1 MTRLNRIFFTFF
13 FVVSTSSVIAQSGDP
28 LVELKACARITDR
41 DARFVCFDELGE
53 RALREEVAENTAP
66 LEKMGESEAV
76 VTVQPGAVTTADP
89 EVEATTEPEAIAR
102 ADPETIATANP
113 EVEAMAELQ
122 ATAEP
127 EAIAT
132 AEIAGV
138 KKAPSNGTPPLPE
151 NFGAPAFS
159 DGEFSQRPAYG
170 GTVTSCRKDPY
181 GSWYFFLDNGQVWKQ
196 VKGRKHKIKECNFDV
211 TIAQDVFGY
220 KMRIDELEKTIRVR
234 RQK

>member
-89 EVEATTEPEAIAR
+89 EVEATAEPEAIA
-102 ADPETIATANP
+102 TAEP

-122 ATAEP
+122 VTAEP

-159 DGEFSQRPAYG
+159 DGEVSQ
-170 GTVTSCRKDPY
+170 
-181 GSWYFFLDNGQVWKQ
+181 
-196 VKGRKHKIKECNFDV
+196 
-211 TIAQDVFGY
+211 
-220 KMRIDELEKTIRVR
+220 
-234 RQK
+234 